1 MTRSRAAT
9 SIQSSARSGER
20 RQAAAPRA
28 NAPRLSKR
36 AQERALREQR
46 AAAAAQRPEAGI
58 MGMLQPL
65 LLRVRQPPPAGAL
78 TRHRPAV
85 TARAVS
91 LVANDPPVGPAER
104 RAAARRR
111 RSTGR
116 HAPRPGQ
123 GGPSTALPPCWGP
136 LPPLPGIGVALTHD
150 AAVCTLSIATCSVSS
165 IRTATVRSSRA
176 S

>member
-78 TRHRPAV
+78 ARPPPP
-85 TARAVS
+85 RCDSPCCVS
-91 LVANDPPVGPAER
+91 RCER
-104 RAAARRR
+104 PT
-111 RSTGR
+111 SGSGR
-116 HAPRPGQ
+116 
-123 GGPSTALPPCWGP
+123 T
-136 LPPLPGIGVALTHD
+136 T
-150 AAVCTLSIATCSVSS
+150 
-165 IRTATVRSSRA
+165 RSSA
-176 S
+176 PS